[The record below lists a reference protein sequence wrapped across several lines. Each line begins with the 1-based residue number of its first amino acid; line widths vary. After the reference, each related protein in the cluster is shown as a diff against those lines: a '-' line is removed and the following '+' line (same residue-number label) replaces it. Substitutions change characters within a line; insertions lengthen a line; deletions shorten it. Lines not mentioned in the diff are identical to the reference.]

1 MLSWDLASQSSCRNA
16 SSLEG
21 PELLPGLCCHATA
34 LSCEHTCV
42 PAPHEAVSEGHPQI
56 NTTGELAAIGNPLAC
71 HGAALPGGEL
81 PSGPVVRCSAS
92 SCYIFLPTSF
102 SRRWS
107 CRRATPEIRFK
118 EDPGSVMHRFR
129 GGKLFCLHA
138 EGFPRDVIQHRG
150 CCRGAFLQN
159 TLPFPSKYCQH
170 GAARCARGCLDL
182 KSFHPSLV
190 QSQGRAAEICS
201 EIGPRR
207 CLCIRKRDR
216 EP

>member
-1 MLSWDLASQSSCRNA
+1 MHPAWK
-16 SSLEG
+16 
-21 PELLPGLCCHATA
+21 A
-34 LSCEHTCV
+34 LSCSLGSTAM
-42 PAPHEAVSEGHPQI
+42 PPRSAVSTRVSQPCMKQLPRDVPKSTPRESWQL
-56 NTTGELAAIGNPLAC
+56 LATPRHVMGQLCQVGSSLQGPWC
-71 HGAALPGGEL
+71 GAQHLP
-81 PSGPVVRCSAS
+81 A
-92 SCYIFLPTSF
+92 TSF
-102 SRRWS
+102 YPLHLTEGG
-107 CRRATPEIRFK
+107 ATPEIRFK
-118 EDPGSVMHRFR
+118 EDLGSVMHRLR